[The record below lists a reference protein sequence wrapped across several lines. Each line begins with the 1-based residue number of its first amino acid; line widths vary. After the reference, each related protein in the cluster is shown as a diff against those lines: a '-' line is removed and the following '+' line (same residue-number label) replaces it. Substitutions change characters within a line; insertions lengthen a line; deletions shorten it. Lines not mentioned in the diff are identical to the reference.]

1 MRNLDPR
8 EGPSGV
14 LAPGK
19 SLCLSGPQAPSAN
32 RIKVG
37 GVENLFGDND
47 QIKNNKNNTY
57 DKVKS

>member
-19 SLCLSGPQAPSAN
+19 SQCLSGPQAPSAN

-47 QIKNNKNNTY
+47 QVIKITLMIR
-57 DKVKS
+57 